1 MTICRHRARRSAPA
15 MPACWSG
22 ARRADTSPLP
32 TYKPWWPPA
41 AATCR
46 RSGCASGARLGGDSE
61 ERGTARLTPPQ
72 PAVSAYS
79 PAGRSA
85 RSISLRPTP
94 VSSAPKR
101 VTPIG
106 RRTKANH
113 STSISRRCPSTIWA
127 RPCRITT
134 GTAHTIAPINHMQR
148 NAGYPLRG
156 CLRCDP
162 APGGVPLFGKWGA
175 IREASMCPIQRSPT
189 PCSPARR
196 VST

>member
-1 MTICRHRARRSAPA
+1 MS
-15 MPACWSG
+15 
-22 ARRADTSPLP
+22 DTDTGLP
-32 TYKPWWPPA
+32 TPSIDAALPLCLRAGLVQGVPTSGGRGPA
-41 AATCR
+41 SRGERRPGRRTADQAALPVSNC
-46 RSGCASGARLGGDSE
+46 SGRLTDWVV
-61 ERGTARLTPPQ
+61 TAKNTGPRLTPPQ
-72 PAVSAYS
+72 PAVSASAYS

-113 STSISRRCPSTIWA
+113 SMSISRRCPSTIWA
-127 RPCRITT
+127 RPCRTTT

-162 APGGVPLFGKWGA
+162 APGGSLAP
-175 IREASMCPIQRSPT
+175 P
-189 PCSPARR
+189 RR
-196 VST
+196 PEPGQEPSAAVGQ